1 MNYAIIHSI
10 KCNKQGNACLIT
22 LENGESFLL
31 SLDLVAR
38 YKLSK
43 GEKVERTTIQEI
55 LKEQRII
62 DAKNLALNYVSFKPR
77 TSAQIEQK
85 LRQKGYT
92 KDEIQRVVQFLTE
105 FGYLDDR
112 TFVRNYVKLALEQKK
127 HSLARIRQ
135 SLYSK
140 GVRKEL
146 IEEVFN
152 EFSNDE
158 IELENAYKIG
168 LKKYQQLLKQN
179 KSQPLHRLAQYLRLK
194 GFEWDI
200 INKVCEKLE
209 REAT

>member
-31 SLDLVAR
+31 SPDLVAR

-152 EFSNDE
+152 EFTNDE